1 MVLCGDIANRPNI
14 GIVDQQ
20 IFQLPAL
27 TLSERGDRMRH
38 IERAWRRRSGA
49 LMLPIGVILMLIL
62 GLCPMATAQEKT
74 FQKPLLHGLAP
85 APPGTPRVHDTPYDA
100 GGSITIAWTR
110 SPDDGAGKNNVTGY
124 DLMRSSAL
132 DGQYQSVSSVTSG
145 VSEYVDTS
153 TKDKVKYYYKI
164 RALAGDFF
172 TDSAPAGPV
181 QSSQQWY
188 NVQRS
193 NLLAISVILSF
204 FIILYISRAKKGKTL
219 FVRRIAGLEAV
230 DEAVGRATEMGK
242 SVLYVPGIQDLDDV
256 QTVAGITLLGS
267 IAKTTAKYNTKL
279 DVPVSRSMVL
289 AAARE
294 TVKQAYISAGRPDA
308 YNDDI
313 VHYITDEQFGYV
325 AALDGIMVRDKPAAC
340 FYLGAFF
347 AESLILAET
356 GNSIGAIQ
364 VAGTAMPAQ
373 LPFFVAACDYT
384 LIGEELFA
392 ASAYLSKEPRALGS
406 LKGADVGKVIALTFI
421 GLGTVLETLRVLTG
435 SGAITKASD
444 FIIRLFSLRF

>member
-1 MVLCGDIANRPNI
+1 MRRMERIWYGRGRALMSSI
-14 GIVDQQ
+14 GIIV
-20 IFQLPAL
+20 L
-27 TLSERGDRMRH
+27 
-38 IERAWRRRSGA
+38 
-49 LMLPIGVILMLIL
+49 LIL
-62 GLCPMATAQEKT
+62 WSCPVATSQEVT
-74 FQKPLLHGLAP
+74 FEKALIHKMAP

-100 GGSITIAWTR
+100 GGSITIAWTL
-110 SPDDGAGKNNVTGY
+110 SPDDGAGLNNVTGY
-124 DLMRSSAL
+124 DIMRSTTS
-132 DGQYQSVSSVTSG
+132 DGPYEAVSSVTRG
-145 VSEYVDTS
+145 VAEYVDTS
-153 TKDKVKYYYKI
+153 AKDKINYYFKI
-164 RALAGDFF
+164 RALAGELWA
-172 TDSAPAGPV
+172 DSAPADPV

-204 FIILYISRAKKGKTL
+204 FVILYIGRAKKGKQL
-219 FVRRIAGLEAV
+219 FIRRIAGLEAV

-256 QTVAGITLLGS
+256 QTVAGITILGS
-267 IAKTTAKYNTKL
+267 LAKTTAKYDTKL
-279 DVPVSRSMVL
+279 DVPVSRSLVL
-289 AAARE
+289 TAARE
-294 TVKQAYISAGRPDA
+294 TVKQAYLSAGRPDA

-325 AALDGIMVRDKPAAC
+325 AALDGIMVRDRPAAC

-421 GLGTVLETLRVLTG
+421 GLGTILETIRVITG
-435 SGAITKASD
+435 SGTIAKASE
-444 FIIRLFSLRF
+444 FIVRLFSLRF

>member
-1 MVLCGDIANRPNI
+1 
-14 GIVDQQ
+14 
-20 IFQLPAL
+20 
-27 TLSERGDRMRH
+27 MRLMKC
-38 IERAWRRRSGA
+38 AWRRRDRASLLSVFLLFFLA
-49 LMLPIGVILMLIL
+49 L
-62 GLCPMATAQEKT
+62 GLSPPVVAQEDT
-74 FQKPLLHGLAP
+74 FERPLASQQTP
-85 APPGTPRVHDTPYDA
+85 APPGKPVAKDTPYDA
-100 GGSITIAWTR
+100 GESITVNWDA
-110 SPDDGAGKNNVTGY
+110 SADDGRGKDNVTGY
-124 DLMRSSAL
+124 DILRSTAI
-132 DGQYQSVSSVTSG
+132 DGEFKIVSSVTPG
-145 VSEYVDTS
+145 VLEYVDTS
-153 TKDKVKYYYKI
+153 TEDKITYYYKV
-164 RALAGDFF
+164 RAKAGEVFS
-172 TDSAPAGPV
+172 DSPASDSV
-181 QSSQQWY
+181 RSSQQWY

-204 FIILYISRAKKGKTL
+204 FIILYISRAKRGKKL
-219 FVRRIAGLEAV
+219 FIRRIAGLEAV

-256 QTVAGITLLGS
+256 QTVAGITILGS
-267 IAKTTAKYNTKL
+267 LAKMIAKYNTKL

-294 TVKQAYISAGRPDA
+294 TVKQSYLSVGRPDA

-325 AALDGIMVRDKPAAC
+325 AALDGIMVRDRPAAC
-340 FYLGAFF
+340 FYLGSFF

-364 VAGTAMPAQ
+364 VAGTAQPAQ

-406 LKGADVGKVIALTFI
+406 LKGADAGKVMALIFI
-421 GLGTVLETLRVLTG
+421 GLGVTLETLRVLTG
-435 SGAITKASD
+435 SPAIAKASD
-444 FIIRLFSLRF
+444 FIIRLVSLRF